1 MILIYYKDDN
11 GLIVSHHQAR
21 DGRTLE
27 QLQAAAEEYN
37 NTPPYVRKAYVQEI
51 QEDSLEMYLL
61 KYAEKQKRFT
71 KESVQAVKDAI
82 REALDCIDYLEEAE

>member
-11 GLIVSHHQAR
+11 GAVVSHHPAR

-37 NTPPYVRKAYVQEI
+37 SKRPNTRKAYIKEI

-61 KYAEKQKRFT
+61 NYAEKQKRFT
-71 KESVQAVKDAI
+71 EESVQAAKDAI
-82 REALDCIDYLEEAE
+82 REALDCIDCLEVAK